1 MALYRGF
8 FNQCCFTGMLSKK
21 VKKLLLKEIVTKR
34 SLFYIQNKFPLKF
47 SSKRITL
54 FQRKL
59 LS

>member
-1 MALYRGF
+1 MLFKKVCYP
-8 FNQCCFTGMLSKK
+8 GMLSKK
-21 VKKLLLKEIVTKR
+21 VKKLLLEEIVTKR

-54 FQRKL
+54 LQRKL

>member
-1 MALYRGF
+1 MLSKKVCYP
-8 FNQCCFTGMLSKK
+8 GMLSKK
-21 VKKLLLKEIVTKR
+21 VKKLLLEEIVTKR